1 MDHHRIATAGPAIGF
16 VSWLNRL
23 LCTLP
28 LLMRRNRDGHCPLSI
43 GLLGVVAL
51 SIMSL
56 ATPAAA
62 QTAPAQTAW
71 RLLDYIAVDY
81 PEAVADGKIANGGE
95 YAEMQEFSAT
105 AAKLIGELPTSSAR
119 ADLERQAGNLQRI
132 ITAKAPA
139 PAIATAARGLAADL
153 IKAYPVPL
161 APMAAPDLA
170 RGKALYAQHCASCH
184 GATGKGDGP
193 QARGLDP
200 APIAF
205 ADEARAR
212 DRSVFA
218 LYQVIEQ
225 GLDGTSM
232 VSFAELPPQDRWA
245 LAFYAGSF
253 AYPESEANAGKTL
266 WEDGVDLRK
275 RLDLEKLVGT
285 TPAAL
290 GTQVGDDKARQLMAY
305 LRHHPEATIAAEAA
319 GTLVLAR
326 TRLED
331 ALAAFGRG
339 DRKAATDLALSAY
352 LDGFEPVE
360 AVLSARDN
368 ALMVRIESAMADLR
382 AGIARGEPV
391 VTIKDRVATLDSLF
405 ADAETALAPSEASAT
420 SSFVAAFTIL
430 AREGLEALLIV
441 VAMIAFLSKAD
452 RHDML
457 PYVHGGWIAAL
468 VAGAATWAAATWLI
482 AISGASRELTE
493 GFGGVFAAI
502 VLLWVGIWMHGKSN
516 ADAWQRYIRDK
527 LSKALNRR
535 SAWFLFLLA
544 FVVVYREVFETILF
558 YAAIWEQ
565 GNGGAVI
572 AGAVA
577 AVVLLAVI
585 AFVMMRYSR
594 TLPIGKFFAY
604 SSALIAVLA
613 VVLIGKGSAALQEAG
628 YLPVTPWP
636 GLPRSELLGIYPT
649 RETIVAQLVMVALL
663 VAGFLWNRRSA
674 AKAGG
679 TPV

>member
-1 MDHHRIATAGPAIGF
+1 MDCFRVFLRTLAIALMIAVPSIARADAGD
-16 VSWLNRL
+16 V
-23 LCTLP
+23 
-28 LLMRRNRDGHCPLSI
+28 
-43 GLLGVVAL
+43 
-51 SIMSL
+51 
-56 ATPAAA
+56 
-62 QTAPAQTAW
+62 QTAW

-81 PEAVADGKIANGGE
+81 PEAVADGKITNAGE

-105 AAKLIGELPTSSAR
+105 AHKLIGELPASSAR
-119 ADLERQAGNLQRI
+119 PGLERQAANLQQI
-132 ITAKAPA
+132 IAAKAP
-139 PAIATAARGLAADL
+139 PLAISTAARGLAADL
-153 IKAYPVPL
+153 IKVYPVPL
-161 APMAAPDLA
+161 APTIAPDVA

-184 GATGKGDGP
+184 GATGNGDGP
-193 QARGLDP
+193 QSRGLDP

-205 ADEARAR
+205 TDLARAR
-212 DRSVFA
+212 ERSIFA

-245 LAFYAGSF
+245 LAFYAGTL
-253 AYPESEANAGKTL
+253 AYPESKAGSGKALFDGNA
-266 WEDGVDLRK
+266 DLRT

-290 GTQVGDDKARQLMAY
+290 AAEVGDDKAQALMAY
-305 LRHHPEATIAAEAA
+305 LRHHPDAAVTAKTEGAL
-319 GTLVLAR
+319 TLAR
-326 TRLED
+326 TRLDE
-331 ALAAFGRG
+331 ALAAYGRG
-339 DRKAATDLALSAY
+339 NRKAATDLALSAY

-368 ALMVRIESAMADLR
+368 PLMIRIEGAMGELR
-382 AGIARGEPV
+382 AAIARGEPV
-391 VTIKDRVATLDSLF
+391 PAVKDRVTALDSLF

-420 SSFVAAFTIL
+420 SSFVASFTIL

-441 VAMIAFLSKAD
+441 IAMIAFLAKAD
-452 RHDML
+452 RRDML
-457 PYVHGGWIAAL
+457 PYVHGGWVAAL

-482 AISGASRELTE
+482 TISGASRELTE
-493 GFGGVFAAI
+493 GFGGVFAAL

-516 ADAWQRYIRDK
+516 ADAWQRYIREK
-527 LSKALNRR
+527 LSRALNRR

-544 FVVVYREVFETILF
+544 FIVVYREVFETILF
-558 YAAIWEQ
+558 YAAIWGQ

-572 AGAVA
+572 AGALA

-594 TLPIGKFFAY
+594 TLPIGTFFAY

-628 YLPVTPWP
+628 YLPVTPWT
-636 GLPRSELLGIYPT
+636 GFPRIELLGIYPT
-649 RETIVAQLVMVALL
+649 RETIVAQLVMMALL
-663 VAGFLWNRRSA
+663 MLGFLWNRRSTLA
-674 AKAGG
+674 PGS
-679 TPV
+679 